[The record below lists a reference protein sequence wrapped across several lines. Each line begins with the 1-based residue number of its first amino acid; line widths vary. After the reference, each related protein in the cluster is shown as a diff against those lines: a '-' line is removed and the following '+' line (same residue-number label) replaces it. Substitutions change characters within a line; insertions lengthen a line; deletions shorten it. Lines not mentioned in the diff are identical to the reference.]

1 MTNQKS
7 SKLKYSLVTIFSI
20 FLLYSFSKNSNNSLK
35 EIQNSIQISQS
46 KKIVRSLLEKDK
58 VDKVCERASKE
69 VQEFFSEEKENEEK
83 DYEKDSESVKQLMNI
98 IDGKGDEPKNE
109 SIKKYIFRVLPV
121 AFFIVFGVISIII
134 WPTCI
139 CCMCCCKCCC
149 CICCCKSCMKLF
161 QLIIFFVSG
170 GAFAVTFIFSTYGIA
185 ATDSVFKGVD
195 STLCTIFKVINEAVE
210 GQSKTTLPK
219 WAGIEGVKNILSGIA
234 ETIDDSQDEIDNTF
248 STAMITVEQSEGNWN
263 SKMTSAKGITFTPFS
278 LSSSDTP
285 TPTPKTKDNPTGK
298 DYTNVIPDYALNYDN
313 YLNSIQTEFT
323 GVTDAIFTS
332 LRKAKN
338 DINSAFKDASFKS
351 SLDDASGS
359 ITKLQGSFDDLSEK
373 IAKPLLNNE
382 DLISKQIKQY
392 AQIVFGIIMGLC
404 AGMTGIYVIQY
415 INCCSPLQFLLTIVT
430 FVVWNLLFLF
440 SIVSFIVSGFIGLI
454 GIVGKDGTALANY
467 LISEENLESQEPR
480 ILGSGDSNQYL
491 KVCIH
496 GDGNLKEQ
504 LKIGDSMD
512 ELDDLYNL
520 QNEIN
525 THQTTLNTHSTSE
538 VIKQFNNKNYQKNFL
553 DCNYFNNN
561 NPSEQYNFIEWLDEL
576 NLYTQKST
584 NSFQASQY
592 HDERWDKVTSYTGYT
607 YFPYSSSNDG
617 AAENSKKL
625 LSIYDDWLDTEVFNR
640 YNGHPVLTS
649 GAPYESVA
657 EGAKTLYHA
666 LKTLLKGNVNTN
678 YYQNIDTQNTNL
690 NDQFKETTSA
700 MKTALDSASKIIT
713 KLTTLLSEYIGE
725 EGTIYSLINCAF
737 IGKDFNFLMKQLHD
751 SLGNNVYN
759 FASVMITM
767 TCFLTLALYASV
779 LFSVATKKSQES
791 SEK

>member
-35 EIQNSIQISQS
+35 EIQNSIQINQS
-46 KKIVRSLLEKDK
+46 KNKIRSLLDKDK

-121 AFFIVFGVISIII
+121 AFFIVFGVISIIL

-234 ETIDDSQDEIDNTF
+234 ETIDDSQDEIDSTF
-248 STAMITVEQSEGNWN
+248 STAMIRVEQSEEDWEN
-263 SKMTSAKGITFTPFS
+263 KMTSAEGVTFEPFS
-278 LSSSDTP
+278 LSTSE
-285 TPTPKTKDNPTGK
+285 TPKTKNSPTTGK
-298 DYTNVIPDYALNYDN
+298 SYDNVIPDYAFNYGN
-313 YLNSIQTEFT
+313 YLDSIQTEFT

-332 LRKAKN
+332 LKNAKN

-373 IAKPLLNNE
+373 IAKPLLDNE
-382 DLISKQIKQY
+382 ELISKQIKQY

-415 INCCSPLQFLLTIVT
+415 INCCSPLQSLLKIVT

-454 GIVGKDGTALANY
+454 GIVGKDGTALASY
-467 LISEENLESQEPR
+467 LISEENLESKEPR
-480 ILGSGDSNQYL
+480 ILGSSDSNKYL

-504 LKIGDSMD
+504 LQIGDSMD
-512 ELDDLYNL
+512 QLDDLYNL
-520 QNEIN
+520 QNDIN
-525 THQTTLNTHSTSE
+525 THKTTLSTHSSSL
-538 VIKQFNNKNYQKNFL
+538 VIQQFNEKNYQKNFL
-553 DCNYFNNN
+553 DCNYFNDGDR
-561 NPSEQYNFIEWLDEL
+561 SVRYNFNEWLDEL
-576 NLYTQKST
+576 NLYTQIST
-584 NSFQASQY
+584 NSYQNHY
-592 HDERWDKVTSYTGYT
+592 DERWDKVTSYQGYT
-607 YFPYSSSNDG
+607 YLSYSTNIET
-617 AAENSKKL
+617 AVPNSKKL
-625 LSIYDDWLDTEVFNR
+625 LSIYEDWDKETQVKNR
-640 YNGHPVLTS
+640 YPSGTS
-649 GAPYESVA
+649 LSAPYSSVA
-657 EGAKTLYHA
+657 IGASTLYDA
-666 LKTLLKGNVNTN
+666 LKTLLKGNVNTK
-678 YYQNIDTQNTNL
+678 YYQKINNQNTIL
-690 NDQFKETTSA
+690 NNQFEETTTA

-713 KLTTLLSEYIGE
+713 RLTTLLSEYIGE

>member
-7 SKLKYSLVTIFSI
+7 SKLKYSLVTIFSV

-46 KKIVRSLLEKDK
+46 KNNVRSLLEKDK

-69 VQEFFSEEKENEEK
+69 VQEFFSGEKENEEK

-234 ETIDDSQDEIDNTF
+234 ETIDDSQDEIDSTF
-248 STAMITVEQSEGNWN
+248 SIAMGRVEQSEEDWEN
-263 SKMTSAKGITFTPFS
+263 KMTTAERVTFTPFS
-278 LSSSDTP
+278 LSTSE
-285 TPTPKTKDNPTGK
+285 TPKTKNSPTSGK
-298 DYTNVIPDYALNYDN
+298 SYDNVIPDYALNYGN
-313 YLNSIQTEFT
+313 YLDSIQTEFT

-332 LRKAKN
+332 LKNAKN

-373 IAKPLLNNE
+373 IAKPLLDNE
-382 DLISKQIKQY
+382 ELISKQIKQY

-415 INCCSPLQFLLTIVT
+415 INCCSPLQSLLKIVT

-454 GIVGKDGTALANY
+454 GIVGKDGTALASY
-467 LISEENLESQEPR
+467 LISEENLESKEPR
-480 ILGSGDSNQYL
+480 ILGSSDSNKYL

-504 LKIGDSMD
+504 LQIGDSMD
-512 ELDDLYNL
+512 QLDDLYSL

-525 THQTTLNTHSTSE
+525 THKTTLSTHSTSL
-538 VIKQFNNKNYQKNFL
+538 VIKQFNDKNYEKNFL
-553 DCNYFNNN
+553 DCNYFNEDA
-561 NPSEQYNFIEWLDEL
+561 PTTQYNFIEWLDEL

-584 NSFQASQY
+584 YQNHY
-592 HDERWDKVTSYTGYT
+592 DERWDKVTSYQGYT
-607 YFPYSSSNDG
+607 YFPYSSNARADP
-617 AAENSKKL
+617 NSKQL
-625 LSIYDDWLDTEVFNR
+625 LSIYDDWTGSQVNYR
-640 YNGHPVLTS
+640 YSGSSISTT
-649 GAPYESVA
+649 GAPYATVA
-657 EGAKTLYHA
+657 EGAQTLYDA
-666 LKTLLKGNVNTN
+666 LKTLLKPKVNTE
-678 YYQNIDTQNTNL
+678 YYQKINPRNTDL
-690 NDQFKETTSA
+690 KDQFEETTSA

-713 KLTTLLSEYIGE
+713 RLTTLLSEYIGE

-759 FASVMITM
+759 FATVMITM

>member
-1 MTNQKS
+1 MTKQKS

-35 EIQNSIQISQS
+35 EIQNSIQINQS
-46 KKIVRSLLEKDK
+46 KNKIRSLLDKDK

-121 AFFIVFGVISIII
+121 AFFIVFGVISIIL

-263 SKMTSAKGITFTPFS
+263 DKMTDAKVISFTPFS
-278 LSSSDTP
+278 LSSSDP
-285 TPTPKTKDNPTGK
+285 LTPTPKTKDNPTGK
-298 DYTNVIPDYALNYDN
+298 DYTKVIPDYALNYDT
-313 YLNSIQTEFT
+313 YLNSIQTEFR

-332 LRKAKN
+332 LRNAKN
-338 DINSAFKDASFKS
+338 DIDSAFKDASFKS
-351 SLDDASGS
+351 SLDDASNS
-359 ITKLQGSFDDLSEK
+359 ITELQGSFDDLSEK

-382 DLISKQIKQY
+382 ELISKQIKQY

-512 ELDDLYNL
+512 QLDDLYNL

-525 THQTTLNTHSTSE
+525 THKTTLNSHSTSV
-538 VIKQFNNKNYQKNFL
+538 VIQQFNEKNYEKNFL
-553 DCNYFNNN
+553 DCKYFNEDA
-561 NPSEQYNFIEWLDEL
+561 PTTQYNFIEWLDEL
-576 NLYTQKST
+576 NFYTQKST
-584 NSFQASQY
+584 NSYQDSQY
-592 HDERWDKVTSYTGYT
+592 YDERWDKVTSYTGYT
-607 YFPYSSSNDG
+607 YSSSNTEN

-625 LSIYDDWLDTEVFNR
+625 LSIYDDWTGSQVYNR
-640 YNGHPVLTS
+640 YNGHPVSTLS
-649 GAPYESVA
+649 GTPYNSVA
-657 EGAKTLYHA
+657 DGAKTLYYA
-666 LKTLLKGNVNTN
+666 LKTVLKPKVNACCYQKIDEQNTILKG
-678 YYQNIDTQNTNL
+678 
-690 NDQFKETTSA
+690 QFEQTTSA
-700 MKTALDSASKIIT
+700 MKTALNSASIIIT
-713 KLTTLLSEYIGE
+713 RLTTLLSDYIGE
-725 EGTIYSLINCAF
+725 EGSIYSLINCAF

-759 FASVMITM
+759 FATVMITM

-779 LFSVATKKSQES
+779 LFSVARKKSQES